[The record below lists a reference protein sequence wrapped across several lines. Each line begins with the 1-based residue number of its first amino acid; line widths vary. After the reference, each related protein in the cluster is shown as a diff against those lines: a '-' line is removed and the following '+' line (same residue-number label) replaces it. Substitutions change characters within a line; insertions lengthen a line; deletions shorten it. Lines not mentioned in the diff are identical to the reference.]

1 MAEMKPCAMMKSDGT
16 PCGGFAV
23 NGSEHC
29 FAHANPNGW
38 AEANHR
44 GGQAIKKN
52 SNPLPALPLQQPTQ
66 VVVLLADTINRVRA
80 GELDLRVANCIGYL
94 AGHLTRAIE
103 TAELDDR
110 LKAIES
116 VMAGRKSYAKRP

>member
-1 MAEMKPCAMMKSDGT
+1 MKPCAMMKSDGT

-29 FAHANPNGW
+29 FAHAHPDGW
-38 AEANHR
+38 TEANHR
-44 GGQAIKKN
+44 GGQAVRKN
-52 SNPLPALPLQQPTQ
+52 PHPLPPLKLQQPTE
-66 VVVLLADTINRVRA
+66 VVALLADTINRVRS

-110 LKAIES
+110 LKTIES
-116 VMAGRKSYAKRP
+116 VMAGRKAYAKRP